1 MLAVVSLFV
10 IVFISLLITRIGSVA
25 LNLTGVSKDLAYFQ
39 AFSAFSGVGFTTLES
54 EQVVNH
60 PVRRRILMILMLAG
74 NVGVVTAVSSLI
86 LTFVQVESGAELV
99 SRLLLLLAGLII
111 LFILSTRKWVDGF
124 LYKIITWGLRRWTH
138 LDVFDYDKLLQLSGG
153 YSVLEITVGENDWLA
168 DKSLEEMDLI
178 HEGALVLGIRRPNA
192 AYIGSPRS
200 SNVVHVGDTV
210 ILYGRQSLL
219 TELSSREKGSEGGQ
233 AHKQALDEQR
243 HLLEEQ
249 SKLDAQQET

>member
-39 AFSAFSGVGFTTLES
+39 AFSAFSGVGFTTRES

-60 PVRRRILMILMLAG
+60 PVRRRILMALMLAG
-74 NVGVVTAVSSLI
+74 NLGVVTAVSSLI
-86 LTFVQVESGAELV
+86 LTFVQVESGIEWLT
-99 SRLLLLLAGLII
+99 RILLLLFGLII
-111 LFILSTRKWVDGF
+111 LLILGSSKWVNQF

-138 LDVFDYDKLLQLSGG
+138 LDVYDYDKLLQLSDG
-153 YSVLEITVGENDWLA
+153 YSVLEIKVSENDWLA
-168 DKSLEEMDLI
+168 DKSLAVLDLI
-178 HEGALVLGIRRPNA
+178 HEGALILGIRRPNA
-192 AYIGSPRS
+192 SYIGSPKGS
-200 SNVVHVGDTV
+200 SIVHAGDTL

-219 TELSSREKGSEGGQ
+219 TELSNRKKGAEGGQ
-233 AHKQALDEQR
+233 AHKQALDKQR

-249 SKLDAQQET
+249 AQLDAQNES